1 MNNRLATSLMLKYP
15 TKRPVLV
22 YPIDDN
28 QPFIRKNKFLVQG
41 TMTMSELLHT
51 LRKYINIT
59 EKEAIFLFVNNTLVR
74 MSDLVMDVHQQYN
87 QEGFLKI
94 NFAIENTFG

>member
-1 MNNRLATSLMLKYP
+1 MNKRVATSLMLKYP

-22 YPIDDN
+22 YPIDDK
-28 QPFIRKNKFLVQG
+28 QPFIRKNKFLCQE
-41 TMTMSELLHT
+41 TMTMSELLHI
-51 LRKYINIT
+51 LRTYININ
-59 EKEAIFLFVNNTLVR
+59 EKEAIFMFVNNTLIR

-94 NFAIENTFG
+94 HFAIENTFG